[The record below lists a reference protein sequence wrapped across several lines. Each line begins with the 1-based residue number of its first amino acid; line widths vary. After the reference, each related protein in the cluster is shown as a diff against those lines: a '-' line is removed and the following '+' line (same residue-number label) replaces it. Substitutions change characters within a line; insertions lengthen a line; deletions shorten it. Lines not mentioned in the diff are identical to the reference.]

1 MGTKAFKDID
11 FTLPKKDRLKVA
23 AHIGVM
29 CGTAWYERE
38 GDRSFLD
45 GRFYPD
51 EIEGWS
57 SRAKDAWRQAALGTW
72 LDRKDEA
79 ASRAKVDASDV
90 RKKPTSPPSRP
101 KTILIGYQRVST
113 DDQHLH
119 LQRDAL
125 IKVGVDP
132 DRIYEDKLSGAK
144 TNRPGLEHAIRAAR
158 KGDVL
163 VVWRLDRLARSL
175 KDLIHL
181 AERLEEKGVG
191 LRSLQEQIDTT
202 SAAGRLFFHMMGALA
217 EFERNLIRERTRAGL
232 AAARRRGMKPGRK
245 RKLREQD
252 LVAAKALF
260 TDESITVAEV
270 AERLGVSPATLY
282 RELPGGR
289 GGVG

>member
-1 MGTKAFKDID
+1 MAIEAFKEID
-11 FTLPKKDRLKVA
+11 FTLPKKDRLKIA
-23 AHIGVM
+23 RQIGTA
-29 CGTAWYERE
+29 CGNAWYEHE
-38 GDRSFLD
+38 GDRPLLD
-45 GRFYPD
+45 NRYYPD
-51 EIEGWS
+51 EIDGWS
-57 SRAKDAWRQAALGTW
+57 SRAKEAWRQGALGAW
-72 LDRKDEA
+72 LDRKDGA
-79 ASRAKVDASDV
+79 TK
-90 RKKPTSPPSRP
+90 KKPASPAS

-125 IKVGVDP
+125 LTTGVNP

-163 VVWRLDRLARSL
+163 MVWRLDHLARSL

-232 AAARRRGMKPGRK
+232 DAARRRGKKPGRK
-245 RKLREQD
+245 RKLGEQD
-252 LVAAKALF
+252 LVAAKALLA
-260 TDESITVAEV
+260 DESITVVEV

-289 GGVG
+289 GGVE